1 MTPDELRTHGLHQCP
16 DCGST
21 YESETALMFC
31 CRDEYDQPGF
41 KRSYELGYD

>member
-1 MTPDELRTHGLHQCP
+1 MTRDELKANGLHQCP
-16 DCGST
+16 YCGRT

-31 CRDEYDQPGF
+31 CSDYDDQPGF